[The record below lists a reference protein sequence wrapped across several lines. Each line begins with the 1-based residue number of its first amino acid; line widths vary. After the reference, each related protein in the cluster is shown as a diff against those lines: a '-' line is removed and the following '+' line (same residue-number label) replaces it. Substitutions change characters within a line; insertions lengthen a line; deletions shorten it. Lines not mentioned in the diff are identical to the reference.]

1 MGEAFGDLVSTG
13 PFLLAA
19 AIAALAGLISFA
31 SPCVLPLVPGYLS
44 FITGLAGGSPRRMSG
59 AAPDGAA
66 VSTAPVQTSRRRLLV
81 GATMF
86 VGGFTLVFILVGAAF
101 GGLGRL
107 LLVHADTITRV
118 MGVVTIVLGLAFLG
132 WLPPLQRTGRLGWRP
147 SAGLAGAPLLGIVFG
162 LGWTPC
168 IGPTLSAVLALSY
181 TEATATRGA
190 LLALAYCVGLGVPFL
205 LVALGAGWAVRSTT
219 WLRQHARTV
228 TRTGGVLLILVGI
241 LLATGLWTDLM
252 QWFRGW
258 VVATGYGTSFV

>member
-1 MGEAFGDLVSTG
+1 M
-13 PFLLAA
+13 
-19 AIAALAGLISFA
+19 
-31 SPCVLPLVPGYLS
+31 
-44 FITGLAGGSPRRMSG
+44 
-59 AAPDGAA
+59 
-66 VSTAPVQTSRRRLLV
+66 
-81 GATMF
+81 
-86 VGGFTLVFILVGAAF
+86 
-101 GGLGRL
+101 
-107 LLVHADTITRV
+107 
-118 MGVVTIVLGLAFLG
+118 
-132 WLPPLQRTGRLGWRP
+132 
-147 SAGLAGAPLLGIVFG
+147 FG

-190 LLALAYCVGLGVPFL
+190 LLALAYCIGLGVPFL

-258 VVATGYGTSFV
+258 VVAAGYGTSFV